1 MEVTMRKKQLLAS
14 ILVALF
20 IASTIGIAMAAD
32 QFTNTGNDNKGKYL
46 YRKNCRACHHP
57 GGTAKDLSPN
67 SKTQAQWQRTFNA
80 YEKLAC
86 KDEWKKLSQGDLND
100 IYTYLF
106 NHAYDSPQPAT
117 CE

>member
-1 MEVTMRKKQLLAS
+1 MVKRRKLLVAT
-14 ILVALF
+14 LVALF
-20 IASTIGIAMAAD
+20 IASTISIALAED

-46 YRKNCRACHHP
+46 YRKNCRTCHIA

-67 SKTQAQWQRTFNA
+67 SKTQAQWQRTFGA

-86 KDEWKKLSQGDLND
+86 KDEWKKLSQGDLKD
-100 IYTYLF
+100 TYTYLF